1 MADTVTVGGG
11 GEHRVQ
17 VAAAKPCG
25 GQQQQGKKA
34 AAPEKWLNG
43 FVSLVALVERVGNA
57 LGTLAFTWATV
68 VLLGGYP
75 TSLTALGSYNDFW
88 FATAIIFLESARM
101 FSGSN
106 NRSDY
111 QLFFR
116 TKGAFRPLDWN
127 WLIAIVCILDVWKLL
142 IPLPHKN
149 VMAAVV
155 LYAMIILLILG
166 KSMTPKFQ
174 PSLRN
179 PLRRAISLWSPLA
192 AILLMTPAMQ
202 HDHSRD
208 FVRNITGNGSI
219 TTRTG
224 GFAPTRSTVVAKWIV
239 FLLLLVSVLVVTI
252 SRLKFP
258 RIIKLLDS
266 AWGRKL
272 VSWRR
277 SIQNICMLAAL
288 VMVVLTTDGFFRF
301 MIIGMLV
308 IVAVM
313 VSSGNLQI
321 PAAVLRVVF
330 AGLAL
335 SHLMALHKN
344 NKEDEETNLVPSLIV
359 FYAMVTAQGILYT
372 VACTLEIFS
381 FIPRRS
387 LIRRAGF
394 RGQLGVEYVNLYYAY
409 ALEKCM
415 EKAVFAPKKTSLG
428 NFAMDS
434 LNSDSPKN
442 HLYGIQLMH
451 SLLEKETTRARLLEN
466 LITSTKTMA
475 RIISMLGWTSPNYM
489 MVRLYAAKV
498 TAELAKDLQVI
509 AVPRAMQL
517 VSALLDTDGKLK
529 KGNPLLQVDDEQ
541 EERQDPILSTAN
553 SQEERP
559 NAIRNADDPPKQRQ
573 QETLQGTDNLPETQ
587 TRSAHIH
594 EQNCIIRSLQK
605 ISEYWT
611 VPKEH
616 PLTYHD
622 QLPALGML
630 IVDKLASCDQNN
642 CVEIDRV
649 TDLIPKIIGFTSFRS
664 DTMNSEAQQMVLVKS
679 SLKVLQRLTSIEGE
693 IGKALQ
699 YKISKHPFLLRNLAD
714 ILGDNIRDQE
724 LKKLAVGILRNIS
737 IDGNTRQEI
746 GNMKVLIT
754 RLMKAF
760 LDLHR
765 TSNTDVDF
773 LLPKV
778 AGQALAML
786 AMDNVHNCLVMLKEP
801 EFITKLKNMIL
812 IQDEK
817 YIYVAPSL
825 LRSMC
830 QHAQAKLT
838 ELDLKELSHTLREV
852 LERIMNAEG
861 AELEILIGL
870 SSQICKVNPEEF
882 AQELDHG
889 HIRQRFV
896 KRLVDALNANMKPS
910 AHCPGIRRVILE
922 QSIYMMEC
930 NSHYANCFNEFR
942 MMDAL
947 SIVEETPSKVENYM
961 VFLGDVGFMECGTP
975 LFALV
980 DRAKELMGR
989 QWLQGINS
997 AN

>member
-17 VAAAKPCG
+17 VAAAKPGG

-43 FVSLVALVERVGNA
+43 FVRLVALVERVGNA
-57 LGTLAFTWATV
+57 LDTLAFTWATV

-75 TSLTALGSYNDFW
+75 TCLTALGLVQR
-88 FATAIIFLESARM
+88 FLVCDSHNL
-101 FSGSN
+101 S
-106 NRSDY
+106 RSR
-111 QLFFR
+111 QRRWQQQQVRLPIVLPNQ
-116 TKGAFRPLDWN
+116 RPLGWN

-142 IPLPHKN
+142 IPLPHKKN

-155 LYAMIILLILG
+155 LYAMVILLILG

-192 AILLMTPAMQ
+192 AILLMTPAIQ
-202 HDHSRD
+202 HGHSRV

-219 TTRTG
+219 STITG
-224 GFAPTRSTVVAKWIV
+224 DFAPTRSTVVAKWIV
-239 FLLLLVSVLVVTI
+239 FLLLLISVLVVTI
-252 SRLKFP
+252 SRLQFP

-266 AWGRKL
+266 ARGRKL

-277 SIQNICMLAAL
+277 SIQNICMFAAL
-288 VMVVLTTDGFFRF
+288 VMLVLTTDGFFRF
-301 MIIGMLV
+301 LIIGMLV

-335 SHLMALHKN
+335 SHLMALHKD

-359 FYAMVTAQGILYT
+359 FYAMVMAQGILYT
-372 VACTLEIFS
+372 VACILEIFS

-394 RGQLGVEYVNLYYAY
+394 RGQLGVEYVNMYYAY

-451 SLLEKETTRARLLEN
+451 SLLEKETTRVRLLEK

-529 KGNPLLQVDDEQ
+529 KGNPLLQTMNKRRGRIPFSAQKIAKRKDRMQ
-541 EERQDPILSTAN
+541 LGMQMIP
-553 SQEERP
+553 Q
-559 NAIRNADDPPKQRQ
+559 KQRQ

-587 TRSAHIH
+587 TRSTHIH
-594 EQNCIIRSLQK
+594 EQNCIIRSWQK

-616 PLTYHD
+616 SLTYHD
-622 QLPALGML
+622 QLPTLGML

-664 DTMNSEAQQMVLVKS
+664 DTTNSEAQQMVLVKS

-693 IGKALQ
+693 IGKALR
-699 YKISKHPFLLRNLAD
+699 YKISKHPFLLRNLTD
-714 ILGDNIRDQE
+714 ILRDNIRDQE

-746 GNMKVLIT
+746 GNLKVLIT

-760 LDLHR
+760 LNLRR
-765 TSNTDVDF
+765 TSNTNVDF

-812 IQDEK
+812 NQDEK

-889 HIRQRFV
+889 HNRQRFV
-896 KRLVDALNANMKPS
+896 KKLVDALNANMKPS
-910 AHCPGIRRVILE
+910 VHCPGIRKVILE

-947 SIVEETPSKVENYM
+947 SIVEETPSRVENYM
-961 VFLGDVGFMECGTP
+961 VFLGDVGFIECGTP

-980 DRAKELMGR
+980 DRAKELMVR